1 MFKLI
6 GEIRIAGHSR
16 SKLHFH
22 GVIFRITIIF
32 VASHTPCTTLTQPAR
47 LIRGMDIL
55 RQQNP
60 I

>member
-1 MFKLI
+1 MLKLI

-22 GVIFRITIIF
+22 GAIFRITIIF
-32 VASHTPCTTLTQPAR
+32 VASHTCATLTR
-47 LIRGMDIL
+47 MDIL